1 MAPWGAWRETGAP
14 RYEPGPAWL
23 PAPPAPRLLAM
34 LGLSKGVGTAS
45 V

>member
-1 MAPWGAWRETGAP
+1 MAPWGARREPGAP
-14 RYEPGPAWL
+14 RHEPGPVWA
-23 PAPPAPRLLAM
+23 PPPPAPGLLSM